1 MITHKVETDTIFNLK
16 EVYYFDTVKII
27 KDNLK
32 VEFIKLPNDTIK
44 INAQCDS
51 DTIRVPYEVKVPFEK
66 VVIKKQ
72 NNIKQ
77 IFIILGLLTLIVIF
91 ARRLG

>member
-1 MITHKVETDTIFNLK
+1 MTERVETDTILNLK
-16 EVYYFDTVKII
+16 EVYHFDTVKII

-44 INAQCDS
+44 INAECDS
-51 DTIRVPYEVKVPFEK
+51 IEVRVPYEVKVPIEK